1 METLRLFILS
11 IVIIL
16 FHPILAQSQGDTKL
30 NQFLKFMQDG
40 RYWDM
45 SQVYNKSDSILPTVK
60 LMNAAYSA
68 IGYNRNDVAIKLLEK
83 NIKANW
89 KSYNGD
95 TPYLSRL
102 LVDLCIEEGR
112 YEDAVTEYEW
122 LKNIY
127 APLQQQY
134 FLNIEYNKNVRKYIE
149 EEFNVL
155 EKARKRPQMQVVCK
169 GESQPIKLIK
179 PKCISHG
186 ILALLSL

>member
-45 SQVYNKSDSILPTVK
+45 SQVYNKSDSILPAVK

-102 LVDLCIEEGR
+102 LVDLYIEEGR
-112 YEDAVTEYEW
+112 YEDAVIEYEW
-122 LKNIY
+122 LKNTY

-155 EKARKRPQMQVVCK
+155 Q
-169 GESQPIKLIK
+169 
-179 PKCISHG
+179 
-186 ILALLSL
+186 